1 MVVMGSKL
9 TGRVKVDRAK
19 EGQLEAISIVQMQDS
34 ILFLLVA

>member
-9 TGRVKVDRAK
+9 IGKADKAK
-19 EGQLEAISIVQMQDS
+19 EGQLEAISIMQMWDS